1 MLSSALKQVGQRV
14 SRLDRTLIMLVVLLT
29 SVFPVELFPNAPPP
43 PKGSDGQYSGR
54 QGQVVLVKVPVAEE
68 ATEVKGSFLD
78 RTIPFFRE
86 IRAGEPS
93 GYLGLVGIDMQD
105 VPGTYE
111 LAVTIKNGEQQI
123 RRLSYHVLVA
133 KEKFAVEHLKL
144 PKDKV
149 DLDDKTLARWKM
161 EQEQVRQALSD
172 NSALRLWH
180 SGFIEPVSGKRTG
193 IFGSV
198 RIMNGQPRNPHNG
211 EDIGA
216 PLGTDVAATNDG
228 VVRLTVDHVFSGK
241 GVFVDHGLGFY
252 SMYFHLSEILV
263 KDGDLVK
270 AGQILGRVGATG
282 RATGPHLHWGVKL
295 NGARVNPYALLDL
308 PFKNGSGSAPLSQV
322 PTPSPLR
329 KRFTSSSNLSSA
341 LPFPTTTQHEFGIS
355 LGFTGPGAMLLTAV
369 LSSEGPSWDLWQK
382 ARSTCLASWR
392 CWACGSF
399 TNSRSGLDG
408 FKPSIYLIVLLC
420 GSISTS
426 CRMIGR
432 LVLSASRRTDGSSC
446 PPWWGRSGSLHLTAP
461 AAALF
466 HARACWSGSTADGR
480 KPDNS

>member
-1 MLSSALKQVGQRV
+1 MLTAALKQAGQRV

-29 SVFPVELFPNAPPP
+29 SVFPVELFPNAPPA
-43 PKGSDGQYSGR
+43 PKGVDGQYSGR
-54 QGQVVLVKVPVAEE
+54 QGQVLLVKIPFEGQT
-68 ATEVKGSFLD
+68 TEVRGTFLD

-86 IRAGEPS
+86 IRAGEPA

-105 VPGTYE
+105 APGTYE
-111 LAVTIKNGEQQI
+111 LAVTIKNGEQHTK
-123 RRLSYHVLVA
+123 RLSYHVLVT

-149 DLDDKTLARWKM
+149 DLDDKTLARWKT
-161 EQEQVRQALSD
+161 EQEQVRQALAD
-172 NSALRLWH
+172 NSALRLWQ
-180 SGFIEPVSGKRTG
+180 SGFIEPVNGKRTG

-252 SMYFHLSEILV
+252 SMYFHLSEVLV

-270 AGQILGRVGATG
+270 AGQVIGKVGATG

-308 PFKNGSGSAPLSQV
+308 PFKNGSAPEPVPAASGADSQ
-322 PTPSPLR
+322 PTR
-329 KRFTSSSNLSSA
+329 EA
-341 LPFPTTTQHEFGIS
+341 LPVTQ
-355 LGFTGPGAMLLTAV
+355 
-369 LSSEGPSWDLWQK
+369 
-382 ARSTCLASWR
+382 
-392 CWACGSF
+392 
-399 TNSRSGLDG
+399 
-408 FKPSIYLIVLLC
+408 
-420 GSISTS
+420 
-426 CRMIGR
+426 
-432 LVLSASRRTDGSSC
+432 
-446 PPWWGRSGSLHLTAP
+446 
-461 AAALF
+461 
-466 HARACWSGSTADGR
+466 
-480 KPDNS
+480 